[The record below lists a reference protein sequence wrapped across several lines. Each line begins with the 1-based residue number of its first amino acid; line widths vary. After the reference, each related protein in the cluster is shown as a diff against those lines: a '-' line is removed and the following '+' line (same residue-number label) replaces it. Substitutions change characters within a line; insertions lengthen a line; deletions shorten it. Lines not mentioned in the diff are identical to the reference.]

1 MPQQEID
8 AHKRNQDGCW
18 RCGRTVHKTFEYFSF
33 QTVQGTALP
42 AAPWKA
48 AAVGESLAP
57 APRPKR
63 PREND
68 DPTPEPTTKTQKI
81 AAVETMDTEA
91 SFLPWEDSDSDFF
104 KGQEQP

>member
-1 MPQQEID
+1 MVAALKGVPQQEID
-8 AHKRNQDGCW
+8 AHKKNQDGCW
-18 RCGRTVHKTFEYFSF
+18 RCGRTGHKTFKCFSF
-33 QTVQGTALP
+33 QRVQGTAQP

-57 APRPKR
+57 APLPKR

-68 DPTPEPTTKTQKI
+68 DPTQEPTAKNQKI

-91 SFLPWEDSDSDFF
+91 SFLQWEDSESDF
-104 KGQEQP
+104 